1 MDMLVRSSQKMA
13 ENNEIVNKMIANFAA
28 SNEESMSSVKD
39 VTAVS
44 IQQSASSQQ
53 VATLSDELSSIAFQ
67 LKQSVAAFVIK

>member
-1 MDMLVRSSQKMA
+1 MLVRSSQKMA